1 VPDDVLVVSQQQ
13 IVWQFLPFEQPQPE
27 RVVEVGNVV
36 LIHTLQVRSLKV
48 IGEILK
54 ARDTKQAQHPL
65 IQH

>member
-1 VPDDVLVVSQQQ
+1 
-13 IVWQFLPFEQPQPE
+13 VWQFLPFEQPQPE